1 LENLGKKY
9 DQDSVSDYRR
19 KPGRKSATLKGTSKT
34 SWPGEG
40 KNVKIGKMKPG
51 RTGEFD
57 TRVKNKTF
65 TVED

>member
-1 LENLGKKY
+1 MIKILYCYRENREDLLH
-9 DQDSVSDYRR
+9 
-19 KPGRKSATLKGTSKT
+19 LKELQKT

>member
-1 LENLGKKY
+1 VGIVLHLKELQKPLG
-9 DQDSVSDYRR
+9 
-19 KPGRKSATLKGTSKT
+19 L
-34 SWPGEG
+34 EG

-57 TRVKNKTF
+57 TKVKNKTF